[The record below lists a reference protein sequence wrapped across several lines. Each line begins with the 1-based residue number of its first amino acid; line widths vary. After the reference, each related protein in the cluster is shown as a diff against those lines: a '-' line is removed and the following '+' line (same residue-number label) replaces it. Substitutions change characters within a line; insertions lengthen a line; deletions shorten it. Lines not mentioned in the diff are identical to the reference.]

1 MELKTENLQSHALS
15 GICGDL
21 FSLGAYLR
29 ESQNPD
35 RSNTLFNGILDLFA
49 SMEQRA
55 RDAKIPEVDIKDA
68 KLAIV
73 AFIDETLQW
82 ESRLEM
88 RYFHTNIAGD
98 EFFDKLDEMLK
109 QVRGASEPPYGV
121 LEVYYICL
129 TLGFGGMYIGDSDR
143 LQEYIRK
150 LQDVLDVRN
159 PKIISPNGKRPE
171 EIIKKQ
177 RSRIP
182 NWIIYSAIGAS
193 VLILVL
199 VFIFLKIR
207 IITWA
212 VDVIKRILSYLH

>member
-1 MELKTENLQSHALS
+1 MELKTENPQTHILA

-21 FSLGAYLR
+21 FSLAAYLR

-35 RSNTLFNGILDLFA
+35 RSNTLYNGILDLFA
-49 SMEQRA
+49 TMEQKA
-55 RDAKIPEVDIKDA
+55 KDAKIPEVDIKEA

-88 RYFHTNIAGD
+88 RYFNANIAGD

-109 QVRGASEPPYGV
+109 QVRGSSEPPYNI
-121 LEVYYICL
+121 LEIYYICL

-150 LQDVLDVRN
+150 LQDVLDVRD
-159 PKIISPNGKRPE
+159 PKIISPNGKRPA

-177 RSRIP
+177 RNKLP
-182 NWIIYSAIGAS
+182 NWIIYSVMGAS
-193 VLILVL
+193 VLLIII
-199 VFIFLKIR
+199 VFGFLKIR

-212 VDVIKRILSYLH
+212 VEVIKRILSFLH